1 VSSDA
6 PDSAADETEEV
17 AAAESTDEAT
27 AAEPTDG
34 VAAAE
39 AAAGA
44 DADSHAARATA
55 AAAEG
60 DHLLSVEDV
69 DAYYGQSHILRDLS
83 MHVEEGEV
91 CTLLGRNGAGK
102 TTTLRSIAG
111 ARPPEVR
118 EGTIRFKGSD
128 ITGYSTED
136 ISSLGISL
144 VPEERRVF
152 PNLSVEENLHLSDVA
167 RNWSNTFGRD
177 VSMEHPGMS
186 DEEVYEV
193 FPRLEERR
201 SQKAGTLSGGEQQ
214 MLAIARSLKQD
225 TDLLMLDE
233 PYEGLAPQI
242 IDTVEEAIEQIADAG
257 TTILLVEQN
266 AVAAMNIAD
275 RAYVIDQGEVV
286 FAGGSEELRADEKTR
301 EQYLGV

>member
-1 VSSDA
+1 MSSDA
-6 PDSAADETEEV
+6 SDPAAD
-17 AAAESTDEAT
+17 AAAD
-27 AAEPTDG
+27 
-34 VAAAE
+34 AAA
-39 AAAGA
+39 A
-44 DADSHAARATA
+44 DAADAHAARATA

-83 MHVEEGEV
+83 LHVEEGEV
-91 CTLLGRNGAGK
+91 CALLGRNGAGK

-111 ARPPEVR
+111 ARPPDVR
-118 EGTIRFKGSD
+118 DGAVWFKGDD
-128 ITGYSTED
+128 ITDYSTED

-152 PNLSVEENLHLSDVA
+152 PNLTVAENLHLSDVA
-167 RNWSNTFGRD
+167 RNWSNTFGRN
-177 VSMEHPGMS
+177 VSMDHPGMS

-214 MLAIARSLKQD
+214 MLAIARALKQD

-275 RAYVIDQGEVV
+275 RTYVIDQGEVV
-286 FAGGSEELRADEKTR
+286 FAGGSEELREDEETR
-301 EQYLGV
+301 ERYLGV

>member
-1 VSSDA
+1 M
-6 PDSAADETEEV
+6 
-17 AAAESTDEAT
+17 
-27 AAEPTDG
+27 
-34 VAAAE
+34 
-39 AAAGA
+39 
-44 DADSHAARATA
+44 
-55 AAAEG
+55 
-60 DHLLSVEDV
+60 

-91 CTLLGRNGAGK
+91 CALLGRNGAGK
-102 TTTLRSIAG
+102 STTLRSIAG
-111 ARPPEVR
+111 ARPPDVR
-118 EGTIRFKGSD
+118 DGTVSFKGTA
-128 ITGYSTED
+128 ITDYSTED

-167 RNWSNTFGRD
+167 RNWSNVVGRA
-177 VSMEHPGMS
+177 VSMDNEGMS
-186 DEEVYEV
+186 TEEVYEV
-193 FPRLEERR
+193 FPRLEERH

-214 MLAIARSLKQD
+214 MLAIARALKQD

-242 IDTVEEAIEQIADAG
+242 IDTVEDAIERIAETG

-286 FAGGSEELRADEKTR
+286 FVGGSEDLRADEETR
-301 EQYLGV
+301 ERYLGV